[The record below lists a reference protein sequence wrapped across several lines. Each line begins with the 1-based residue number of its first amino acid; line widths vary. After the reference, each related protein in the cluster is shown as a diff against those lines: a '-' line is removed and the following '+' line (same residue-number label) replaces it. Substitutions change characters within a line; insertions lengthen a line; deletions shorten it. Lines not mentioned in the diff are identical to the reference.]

1 NAKLLPYRSNIP
13 YLSNYCLTP
22 CDKDFP
28 SKARKNSGGFI
39 LAGENYGQGSSRE
52 HAALAPLYL
61 GVKAVFAKSFARI
74 HRQNLINNGII
85 PLAFKKP
92 EDYEDIDVMD
102 ELEMVDMFEQIDSDV
117 IVVKN
122 KTKNKEYNM
131 SFNVTQRQRN
141 MIKYGGLLNLM
152 KEQHLKLNI

>member
-1 NAKLLPYRSNIP
+1 
-13 YLSNYCLTP
+13 
-22 CDKDFP
+22 
-28 SKARKNSGGFI
+28 
-39 LAGENYGQGSSRE
+39 
-52 HAALAPLYL
+52 
-61 GVKAVFAKSFARI
+61 
-74 HRQNLINNGII
+74 
-85 PLAFKKP
+85 
-92 EDYEDIDVMD
+92 
-102 ELEMVDMFEQIDSDV
+102 MVDMFEQIDSDV